1 MQLVVN
7 LDPTLSEVL
16 SEVRYLTRPPL
27 SLRLPTALRQL
38 TKNTDYSELK
48 HRQTIL
54 QVSAQSAMMGNI
66 CKPWVLYIVQSVY
79 SEELTQL
86 SSPFKENLGSAL
98 IKTKK

>member
-54 QVSAQSAMMGNI
+54 QVSA
-66 CKPWVLYIVQSVY
+66 
-79 SEELTQL
+79 
-86 SSPFKENLGSAL
+86 
-98 IKTKK
+98 